1 MWIWRISLMFKSEN
15 SFSAQISLCIILF
28 SKVYKV
34 WSIIVKVLFIL
45 LFTYC
50 LVSQF
55 SFSPMMLLL
64 LWVFWYGVF
73 LSTIILQFKLWFLFR
88 LSKSFAFYFFKFKA
102 FFPPLWSVFSSR
114 YVGKN
119 WSSEGLQKKAPALWF
134 WKNKCYRTSQQLNK
148 SKMIQH

>member
-1 MWIWRISLMFKSEN
+1 MRLWMWIWRISLMFKSEN

-102 FFPPLWSVFSSR
+102 FFSPSLKCVFFQVCREKLELRRASKESTSSVILE
-114 YVGKN
+114 K
-119 WSSEGLQKKAPALWF
+119 
-134 WKNKCYRTSQQLNK
+134 
-148 SKMIQH
+148 